1 MGYRRPISAIL
12 AVFGGLEIGLRCAG
26 YAGWVCIWS
35 IYDLRRSLGY
45 LLSPQKSVKRIF
57 CRQKVGRSGFR
68 VRHDAGVFR
77 PNGRHQRNANGEKT
91 LKPRSFGVWGGRTEK
106 VEATS
111 LNQRPA
117 KCAISTPPLLTF
129 NHPRNPTPHAALPR
143 PRSRPEPHLE
153 PLLTPGRHRTTR
165 QLRAKRVPT
174 SRTGLAA
181 RWQKRPDT
189 RVKMFLIFLPLR
201 PQLA

>member
-1 MGYRRPISAIL
+1 MGNALCPLSVAPRTLSVAPTDSAHAPSSRRPKSAIL

-26 YAGWVCIWS
+26 YAGWVCIRS

-45 LLSPQKSVKRIF
+45 SLSPQKSVKRIF
-57 CRQKVGRSGFR
+57 RGHILSYSRFR

-117 KCAISTPPLLTF
+117 IDKCAIY
-129 NHPRNPTPHAALPR
+129 
-143 PRSRPEPHLE
+143 LE
-153 PLLTPGRHRTTR
+153 TR
-165 QLRAKRVPT
+165 CT
-174 SRTGLAA
+174 A
-181 RWQKRPDT
+181 R
-189 RVKMFLIFLPLR
+189 
-201 PQLA
+201 